1 MSDTQTTGIS
11 TKNGITQAQWA
22 AIVAG
27 FALLVTSFWWTGKW
41 MITRWETDSGYYSH
55 GWLVLPVSVVLL
67 WLNRKQLAA
76 CPRKSNLWGLVIVA
90 PALLLH
96 IVGAGLVAGVV
107 SGIALIGLLGGLVLT
122 LFGWRMLK
130 LTWFPIMFLIFM
142 VPIPAVVIEKISF
155 NMKLMAAA
163 VAAKVIDFMGL
174 VVVRDGSIIHLPA
187 SEYIPRY
194 QRLIVDDVC
203 SGLKYLISLTAFGA
217 LYAYIA
223 QVKYRAKAILFA
235 VSVPI
240 SFVANVLR
248 VILMVLVA
256 YRWGVESVEGKVH
269 DFFGIMLFVVAFIF
283 LFMMEWLLR
292 KFCRMGHEEDGE
304 AEKSAAQASPA
315 APDTSVC
322 AQPSKALQ
330 WALLVILTVTAAGS
344 VYLCR
349 PLPAVSLSDVLH
361 RIPLK
366 FDAWSGKKSTI
377 SDYEMEILGTR
388 DVLIINY
395 TRQDN
400 KQVRFL
406 VVMARQ
412 TRKRTHPPEQCYRGE
427 GYRRR
432 TGQKIVRE
440 VADGA
445 TKFKIPIQEMVFDK
459 ESARPVVWYFFKC
472 GDELSASWWG
482 HQARV
487 AWQKFLRRDA
497 VDILIRV
504 DTESGAER
512 EQIEDARKC
521 LQNFLN
527 AAMPTVLAELP

>member
-1 MSDTQTTGIS
+1 MNDTQATETG
-11 TKNGITQAQWA
+11 TKNDITRAQWA

-27 FALLVTSFWWTGKW
+27 FALLAVCFWWTSGW
-41 MITRWETDSGYYSH
+41 MITRWESDAGYYSH

-76 CPRKSNLWGLVIVA
+76 CPRKPNLWGLVIVA

-96 IVGAGLVAGVV
+96 IVGVGLIAGVI
-107 SGIALIGLLGGLVLT
+107 SGIALIGLLAGLVLT

-142 VPIPAVVIEKISF
+142 VPIPAVVVEKISF
-155 NMKLMAAA
+155 NMKLMAAM
-163 VAAKVIDFMGL
+163 VATKVIDFMGL

-187 SEYIPRY
+187 SEYIPHY
-194 QRLIVDDVC
+194 QRLVVDDVC

-223 QVKYRAKAILFA
+223 QVKYRAKAFLF
-235 VSVPI
+235 VLSVPI

-256 YRWGVESVEGKVH
+256 YRWGVEKVEGRIH
-269 DFFGIMLFVVAFIF
+269 DFFGIMLFVVAFVF
-283 LFMMEWLLR
+283 LFLMEWFLR
-292 KFCRMGHEEDGE
+292 RFCRMGRDEEGE
-304 AEKSAAQASPA
+304 AEKSVAQAPPV
-315 APDTSVC
+315 APDIGIYV
-322 AQPSKALQ
+322 QPSRALQ
-330 WALLVILTVTAAGS
+330 WALLAILTVTAAAS
-344 VYLCR
+344 VYLYR
-349 PLPAVSLSDVLH
+349 PLPAVSVSDVLNK
-361 RIPLK
+361 IPLK
-366 FDAWSGKKSTI
+366 FDAWSGEKSTI
-377 SDYEMEILGTR
+377 SDYEMGILGTR

-432 TGQKIVRE
+432 AGRDIVRE
-440 VADGA
+440 VSGGTAGLR
-445 TKFKIPIQEMVFDK
+445 IPMRELLFEK
-459 ESARPVVWYFFKC
+459 GSARRVVWYFFKC
-472 GDELSASWWG
+472 GNELSASWWG

-497 VDILIRV
+497 ADILIRV
-504 DTESGAER
+504 DTGAGATR
-512 EQIEDARKC
+512 EQVEEARKC
-521 LQNFLN
+521 LQDFLGV
-527 AAMPTVLAELP
+527 AMPTILDELP